1 MCTFR
6 EKYINLPGIAD
17 SSKKDLHKNGKK
29 VMPENENLWWRA
41 FFVCLWKINS
51 LSLELENF
59 IGERFMSCITGR

>member
-1 MCTFR
+1 LGVAAKRILT
-6 EKYINLPGIAD
+6 EAEVKG
-17 SSKKDLHKNGKK
+17 KKKKK